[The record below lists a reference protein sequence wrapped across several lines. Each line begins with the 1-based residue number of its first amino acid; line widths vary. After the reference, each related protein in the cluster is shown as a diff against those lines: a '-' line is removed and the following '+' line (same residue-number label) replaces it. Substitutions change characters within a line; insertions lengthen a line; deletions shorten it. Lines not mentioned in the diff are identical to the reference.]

1 MVELEEI
8 VQGEEIELDDEYVT
22 EEEEEAVDKL
32 LMAAMDSAEEDD
44 DDEGSL
50 DDDSDDDDDEFLN
63 ETFADRVAALIDIIP
78 PTTRVRTVQ
87 AVQNTVSAVVS
98 AATMAGKGAWVLTT
112 SSLLVLLPLMLEIE
126 RETFAIQQENAQRLQ
141 AAQAAQ
147 NSQRSSDIFGLKES
161 VQPRDVPSR
170 RYRPDRNTSNVFGT
184 NSDSMSAPISTPKKD
199 HMASDIFWNDSRS
212 ATASAVAHQQ
222 RRSSAAS
229 ISGGGLLSTQVDY
242 EPSFHAP
249 GSAEMRRSAR
259 QSPPMSASIGGD
271 YNDYSSEPQQDLLQQ
286 QYDLPIATLEKQ
298 AREYEL
304 ATATPSNVPRT
315 PQRQAGPSSVPSPRY
330 SASKNHH
337 YHSNV
342 FDLAPAPSFVPSV
355 NVHNG
360 GKNNY
365 VSNIFNTEPSSVRGS
380 VTEPDIAQKNGK
392 RCYTQKNASSFG
404 SSFLFSPQDELSAS
418 MRVAG
423 RGRRSSDNVERESTL
438 GVFDRN
444 ATRDAEQSRRLSAY
458 KNSNS
463 SSMADIMSW
472 SGDNNNNNEGSLRR
486 SAGGNSLRLDSN
498 GGIRAGGLSSNDLNR
513 DRQGKGRRSIGSMG
527 SQGIF

>member
-1 MVELEEI
+1 MTMLY
-8 VQGEEIELDDEYVT
+8 L
-22 EEEEEAVDKL
+22 
-32 LMAAMDSAEEDD
+32 AMI
-44 DDEGSL
+44 
-50 DDDSDDDDDEFLN
+50 
-63 ETFADRVAALIDIIP
+63 DR
-78 PTTRVRTVQ
+78 
-87 AVQNTVSAVVS
+87 
-98 AATMAGKGAWVLTT
+98 
-112 SSLLVLLPLMLEIE
+112 
-126 RETFAIQQENAQRLQ
+126 IQIK
-141 AAQAAQ
+141 

-184 NSDSMSAPISTPKKD
+184 NSESMSAPISTPKKD

-212 ATASAVAHQQ
+212 ATASAVAQQ
-222 RRSSAAS
+222 ERRSSAAS
-229 ISGGGLLSTQVDY
+229 NNGGGLLGTQVDY

-259 QSPPMSASIGGD
+259 QSPPMSASLGGD
-271 YNDYSSEPQQDLLQQ
+271 YNDYASEPQQELMQQ
-286 QYDLPIATLEKQ
+286 QYDIPISTLEKQ
-298 AREYEL
+298 VREYEL

-315 PQRQAGPSSVPSPRY
+315 PQRQSGPSSSLAPSPRY

-342 FDLAPAPSFVPSV
+342 FDSAPAPSFVPSV

-365 VSNIFNTEPSSVRGS
+365 VSNIFNTEPSSARGS
-380 VTEPDIAQKNGK
+380 VTESDTQKNGK

-423 RGRRSSDNVERESTL
+423 RGRRSSDNVQRESTL
-438 GVFDRN
+438 NVFDRN

-472 SGDNNNNNEGSLRR
+472 SGDNSNNEGSLRR
-486 SAGGNSLRLDSN
+486 SVGGSTLRLDSS